1 MRTMVAASVLL
12 GLLSG
17 GAAAEPARQIISV
30 GADALPSVTM
40 LASEHDAPIDL
51 HMANDERV
59 VLEIADDQLLALSEH
74 MHEEFGRCGGYM
86 VHESLDE
93 ALAPATPLRDV
104 DYTIDRAEVVN
115 AVLPRLSDVHILQT
129 IRELSSMKNRYYR
142 SESGAAA
149 SAWLAQKWRGLA
161 KDRSDVTIEL
171 FDQGYPQKS
180 VIMTIPGTT
189 RASEVIVIGGHLDSI
204 APGGVSSS
212 APGADDDASGIATL
226 TEIARVLLASDFRP
240 ERTIKFMAYAAEEVG
255 LRGSQAIVRDFKA
268 RKVDV
273 VGALQL
279 DMTNFQGSD
288 RDIWII
294 DDFTSKA
301 QNKFLVDLIERYTN
315 ATWGSDKCGYACS
328 DHASWHRAGVP
339 ASMPFESRSKEMN
352 KRIHTK
358 NDTLEQSKDNA
369 LHAVK
374 FARLGTAYAI
384 ELAKGTLVTCWWD
397 ACMANPLSAAC
408 KVPNTDAV
416 CKERNARSASE
427 MAARIAE
434 RRRSGRS
441 CATARLIYEGRQR
454 REGDHDRDN
463 TEPLWIWIGL
473 ALTGAGAL
481 WLSRRAG

>member
-1 MRTMVAASVLL
+1 MRTLLAASLVL
-12 GLLSG
+12 GMLSG
-17 GAAAEPARQIISV
+17 IAVAEPTRRLISI
-30 GADALPSVTM
+30 GADALPAA
-40 LASEHDAPIDL
+40 LALGSEQGPTVELYTIDEPEG
-51 HMANDERV
+51 DRV
-59 VLEIADDQLLALSEH
+59 VLEVADDQLLELSEQ
-74 MHEEFGRCGGYM
+74 MHEQFGRCGGYM
-86 VHESLDE
+86 VHESIDE
-93 ALAPATPLRDV
+93 ALAPTAPLRHV
-104 DYTIDRAEVVN
+104 DYTIDRAEIVKTI
-115 AVLPRLSDVHILQT
+115 LPRLSDERILQT

-149 SAWLAQKWRGLA
+149 SAWLAQKWRGFA
-161 KDRSDVTIEL
+161 TDRSDVTIEL

-204 APGGVSSS
+204 APGGTSSH

-226 TEIARVLLASDFRP
+226 TEIARVLLESDFRP

-301 QNKFLVDLIERYTN
+301 QNKFLIDLIERYTD

-374 FARLGTAYAI
+374 FARLGAAYAI
-384 ELAKGTLVTCWWD
+384 ELAKGDLRGPTSITVYKRPGSGYRPAGD
-397 ACMANPLSAAC
+397 
-408 KVPNTDAV
+408 TD
-416 CKERNARSASE
+416 
-427 MAARIAE
+427 
-434 RRRSGRS
+434 
-441 CATARLIYEGRQR
+441 
-454 REGDHDRDN
+454 
-463 TEPLWIWIGL
+463 TEPPWLWIGL
-473 ALTGAGAL
+473 VLTGAGAL